1 MSFVQREQLWPF
13 AACLRQ
19 APHTPHTPSPRRTR
33 EHTFAREWMLQVA
46 HALGHCHSLGV
57 AHRDCECTRTAG
69 HAGDLHAYSA
79 LATLTA
85 SAPTAIARRHS
96 FAVKPENILVFP
108 MHRPG
113 AAATPQGKEPLVAAL
128 QQVAAGGAAAKAGT
142 QTLHGYLLKLC
153 DFGSALVASEGHVGP
168 IKGHSARG
176 SAMYACPQVCALH
189 IGSRRP
195 ELAQR
200 YWTPSF
206 LNKMSSD
213 GYDAAAADVWSW
225 GVTVFTL
232 VAGHL
237 PFRTASPDSS
247 TYRAFVLAT
256 QPEVVDDALMA
267 PGCSEWQ
274 LTHSAMAAG
283 SSRLAASEW
292 SWPAAFSPALR
303 HLLGRCLRV
312 REGERFTMEDI
323 KSHPWFANPRWKPSP
338 VAPLTLPTSPPRL
351 AILAGGPSSST
362 PTTQTTSG
370 HPTSAASGAGG
381 GMWSAAPSFQGAAD
395 RLAAPLSQSNTASTA
410 SSHDQDG
417 SRRASGHDAA
427 GTAPAQQLPAIS
439 STEPWVTAAPGRAGG
454 IGACCDASLRWP
466 GQPAAPGVLV
476 KQQAVGVTG

>member
-1 MSFVQREQLWPF
+1 EPGFLQAGGQGVVHVVTRGTGHKPLARKRIPAHRRRVAEAEY
-13 AACLRQ
+13 AACLRLGTV
-19 APHTPHTPSPRRTR
+19 PHAHVTRLMDAYVDDKGDSSLFFELGLVDVHAVLDCVPKKGTR

-57 AHRDCECTRTAG
+57 AHRD
-69 HAGDLHAYSA
+69 L
-79 LATLTA
+79 
-85 SAPTAIARRHS
+85 
-96 FAVKPENILVFP
+96 KPENILVFP

-142 QTLHGYLLKLC
+142 QTLHGYMLKLC
-153 DFGSALVASEGHVGP
+153 DFGSALVAPEGHVGP

-200 YWTPSF
+200 FWTPSF
-206 LNKMSSD
+206 LNQMSSD

-410 SSHDQDG
+410 SSHDQ
-417 SRRASGHDAA
+417 
-427 GTAPAQQLPAIS
+427 
-439 STEPWVTAAPGRAGG
+439 
-454 IGACCDASLRWP
+454 
-466 GQPAAPGVLV
+466 
-476 KQQAVGVTG
+476 